1 MIEGLVI
8 FTICWLNIT
17 NQQQTYSNP
26 LIWQPT
32 NYPFEKRTISNPF
45 KVEIVVL
52 TLRTI
57 ASRKMATTTSALS
70 RKQPTNDDVIRWL
83 NDGGKMII
91 KWWWKDVGKSTLHTT
106 LGLGPN
112 V

>member
-1 MIEGLVI
+1 L
-8 FTICWLNIT
+8 TT
-17 NQQQTYSNP
+17 NQLPIQ
-26 LIWQPT
+26 
-32 NYPFEKRTISNPF
+32 EKNNIQSF

-83 NDGGKMII
+83 NDGGKMMI
-91 KWWWKDVGKSTLHTT
+91 K
-106 LGLGPN
+106 
-112 V
+112 

>member
-1 MIEGLVI
+1 
-8 FTICWLNIT
+8 
-17 NQQQTYSNP
+17 
-26 LIWQPT
+26 
-32 NYPFEKRTISNPF
+32 
-45 KVEIVVL
+45 
-52 TLRTI
+52 
-57 ASRKMATTTSALS
+57 LS